1 VHDAKTEANN
11 NNNNNNNNN
20 GISANPH
27 HTRRTN
33 HRLNPLTGVGQ
44 RVIPHTRCIGHRTLQ
59 QRAWML
65 RREARCITTR

>member
-1 VHDAKTEANN
+1 VHDAKTEA

-44 RVIPHTRCIGHRTLQ
+44 RVIPHARCIGR
-59 QRAWML
+59 RAL
-65 RREARCITTR
+65 

>member
-1 VHDAKTEANN
+1 VHDAKTEA